1 MEELSLEQAMEY
13 AETHEDESD
22 EHYGYARKLIFD

>member
-22 EHYGYARKLIFD
+22 EQYGYAKLQLTD

>member
-22 EHYGYARKLIFD
+22 EHYGYAKLQLTD